1 LLLQTVQ
8 LENILKKYLSDKRIA
23 HSRRVANLARDMAE
37 RCGIEWHKAYT
48 AGLLHDIARD
58 MEKEELVY
66 IVKEHDL
73 YHDPMELD
81 MPILL
86 HTHVGAWIVENELGI
101 KDETILEAIR
111 LHTLAAPQMDNLAKI
126 LYIADMLEPERN
138 LPGADE
144 LLETAMDDL
153 DKAMV
158 HCLNSTLKYL
168 IDNGMII
175 HPLSV
180 EARNYFLKRLESD
193 SFCQIF

>member
-1 LLLQTVQ
+1 MLLQTVQ

-73 YHDPMELD
+73 YRDPMALD

-86 HTHVGAWIVENELGI
+86 HAHVGAWVVENEFGI
-101 KDETILEAIR
+101 KDEAILEAIR
-111 LHTLAAPQMDNLAKI
+111 LHTLAGPRMNDLAKI
-126 LYIADMLEPERN
+126 IYIADMLEPGRK
-138 LPGADE
+138 LPGANE

-153 DKAMV
+153 DKAML
-158 HCLNSTLKYL
+158 HCLNNTLKYL

-180 EARNYFLKRLESD
+180 EARNYFLKRQE
-193 SFCQIF
+193 